1 MQPLLAATPEI
12 ARGRDHAQHRPQLQ
26 RQSGHDIE
34 ASMTSPAPT
43 AKVADTIRKAEC
55 SKCGGMRNCDILGKH
70 SEGIGDENYQEY
82 TTWYILKCRGCEN
95 VFIQTVSTNSEDYEN
110 SYEEDGSTGTTH
122 NETIKYWPAL
132 SKRKKPEWMLDYGI
146 DVENVGALDAA
157 MVELYGAL
165 ENDLRMLAATGIRTT
180 YDIASELL
188 GIDPSLTFAEK
199 LDALVSS
206 GGIGILDKDRLET
219 MVDVGSASAHRG
231 WRPPPS
237 DLNTMM
243 DVLEHFIQESFVVP
257 AHKRKLDAEAAKVK
271 KTVPPKPPR
280 AKKK

>member
-1 MQPLLAATPEI
+1 
-12 ARGRDHAQHRPQLQ
+12 
-26 RQSGHDIE
+26 
-34 ASMTSPAPT
+34 MTDSAPT
-43 AKVADTIRKAEC
+43 AKAADTIRKAEC
-55 SKCGGMRNCDILGKH
+55 SQCGGMRNCDILGRH
-70 SEGIGDENYQEY
+70 SQRIGDDNFTED
-82 TTWYILKCRGCEN
+82 TTWFILKCRGCEY
-95 VFIQTVSTNSEDYEN
+95 VFVQTVSMNSEDYDN
-110 SYEEDGSTGTTH
+110 HYEEDGSTGTTY

-132 SKRKKPEWMLDYGI
+132 SKRKKPEWMADYGI
-146 DVENVGALDAA
+146 VDVENVGALSAA
-157 MVELYGAL
+157 MSELYGAL

-199 LDALVSS
+199 MDALVSS
-206 GGIGILDKDRLET
+206 RRIGALDKDRLET
-219 MVDVGSASAHRG
+219 MVDAASASAHRG
-231 WRPPPS
+231 WRPTPS
-237 DLNTMM
+237 ELNTMM